1 MTYKVVQRI
10 GNNYYLY
17 SVEGMW
23 DPEKKNSKQKR
34 RYIGPCDKDGNPIP
48 SKRAKRVD
56 PVITDTTLLSSIAL
70 CNSIISHGKY
80 LRYSYAIDKS
90 LPCSL

>member
-17 SVEGMW
+17 SVEGKW
-23 DPEKKNSKQKR
+23 DPEKKNSKQER

-56 PVITDTTLLSSIAL
+56 PSSPIPSRNVYHSEHTVSEPMT
-70 CNSIISHGKY
+70 CCIV
-80 LRYSYAIDKS
+80 
-90 LPCSL
+90 

>member
-1 MTYKVVQRI
+1 MTYNVVQRI

-17 SVEGMW
+17 SVEGKW

-56 PVITDTTLLSSIAL
+56 PVTTDTEQKRIPF
-70 CNSIISHGKY
+70 
-80 LRYSYAIDKS
+80 S
-90 LPCSL
+90 LTSPLHPEIGEVCSFDS